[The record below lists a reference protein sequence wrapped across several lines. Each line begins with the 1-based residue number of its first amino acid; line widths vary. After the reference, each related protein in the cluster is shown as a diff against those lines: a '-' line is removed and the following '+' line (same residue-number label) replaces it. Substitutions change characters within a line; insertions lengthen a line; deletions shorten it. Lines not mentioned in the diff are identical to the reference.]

1 MTVNESR
8 QKFKTKTK
16 VAAIYVDSAV
26 PMQAFVL
33 RLQAGHKSVNLTNC
47 NKSQTLISD
56 QHIFKSWLNCVFNF
70 TRTLILLAILLTLS
84 SLMLFQLKKGR
95 SVNVDNY
102 RSSLLP
108 TRDQA
113 KLLNRAL
120 TASIFRALF
129 FLSLREVQF
138 FLAILV

>member
-1 MTVNESR
+1 
-8 QKFKTKTK
+8 
-16 VAAIYVDSAV
+16 
-26 PMQAFVL
+26 MQAFVL
-33 RLQAGHKSVNLTNC
+33 RLQAGHESVNLTNC

-56 QHIFKSWLNCVFNF
+56 QHIFKSWLNCVFNLLEPFFLKAAPAAKQNF
-70 TRTLILLAILLTLS
+70 TPKTFKLKDHFLLAILLTLS

-113 KLLNRAL
+113 KLLNRAF

-129 FLSLREVQF
+129 FLSKGSTI
-138 FLAILV
+138 FLAILE

>member
-1 MTVNESR
+1 MSLILLEPFFL
-8 QKFKTKTK
+8 KAAP
-16 VAAIYVDSAV
+16 VAK
-26 PMQAFVL
+26 Q
-33 RLQAGHKSVNLTNC
+33 
-47 NKSQTLISD
+47 
-56 QHIFKSWLNCVFNF
+56 NF
-70 TRTLILLAILLTLS
+70 TPKTFKLKDHFLLAILLTLS

-113 KLLNRAL
+113 KLLNRAF

-129 FLSLREVQF
+129 FSLREVQF
-138 FLAILV
+138 FLAILE